1 MGRLTWVVW
10 MGSGLGCTCP
20 SIREVGGGGDSH
32 THTHTH
38 THTRETAMC
47 QRRQRLECDGHK
59 P

>member
-1 MGRLTWVVW
+1 MSGWVLAWDVHVLLYERLAV
-10 MGSGLGCTCP
+10 GE
-20 SIREVGGGGDSH
+20 IRI
-32 THTHTH
+32 HTH